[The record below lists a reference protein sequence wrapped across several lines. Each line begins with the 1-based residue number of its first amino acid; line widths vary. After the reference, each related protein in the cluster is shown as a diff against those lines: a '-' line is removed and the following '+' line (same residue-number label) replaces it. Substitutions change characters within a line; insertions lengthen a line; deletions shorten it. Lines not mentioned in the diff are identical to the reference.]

1 MAFNYR
7 CGVQAVLCTPR
18 NLLQCGKKISFSP
31 YVIQGFILLSLKV
44 LFAEV
49 MQLIREYVYLSK
61 HPKNEILGD
70 FLLTVTAFWFL
81 QYATLFI
88 YAY

>member
-1 MAFNYR
+1 MWSTGCPVHTQEFVTAWK
-7 CGVQAVLCTPR
+7 
-18 NLLQCGKKISFSP
+18 KKISFSP

-49 MQLIREYVYLSK
+49 MQLIREYVYLIK

>member
-1 MAFNYR
+1 
-7 CGVQAVLCTPR
+7 
-18 NLLQCGKKISFSP
+18 
-31 YVIQGFILLSLKV
+31 
-44 LFAEV
+44 
-49 MQLIREYVYLSK
+49 MQLIREYVYLIK

-88 YAY
+88 YAYWAAGTDL

>member
-1 MAFNYR
+1 MR
-7 CGVQAVLCTPR
+7 STGCAVHT
-18 NLLQCGKKISFSP
+18 QKFVTAWKKNSFLP
-31 YVIQGFILLSLKV
+31 YVIQHFILFSLKV

-49 MQLIREYVYLSK
+49 MQLIREYMYLSK
-61 HPKNEILGD
+61 HSKNEIFRD